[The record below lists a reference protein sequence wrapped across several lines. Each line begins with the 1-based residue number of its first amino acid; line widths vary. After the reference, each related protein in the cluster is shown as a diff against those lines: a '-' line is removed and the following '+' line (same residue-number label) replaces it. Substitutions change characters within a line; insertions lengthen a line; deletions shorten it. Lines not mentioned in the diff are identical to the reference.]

1 MGLFDSIS
9 KKMEENAEKRAK
21 NKEIKQQEDAK
32 YKEILNTFKQD
43 GAPSFQNY
51 YFDLKK
57 NQILEARGVLNRNY
71 RVIDFKDVLS
81 YSINKKEHNDSKT
94 ETKRK
99 HGITRAV
106 VGGALLG
113 PVGAAVGGLTSKKES
128 QTISKDFLDHLG
140 VVVHL
145 SDGTSFEISY
155 VDSTLE
161 ASNSLALGA
170 IDKVNELATILEAGI
185 ANAKKQPDVPQTET
199 TEAAVEQSTP
209 STPQPSPATDPLD
222 EIKKL
227 KGLLDIGAITQEEFD
242 AKKKQLLNL

>member
-51 YFDLKK
+51 YFDLK
-57 NQILEARGVLNRNY
+57 NGQILEARGVLNKNY

-94 ETKRK
+94 QTKRK
-99 HGITRAV
+99 HALTRAA
-106 VGGALLG
+106 VGTLLG
-113 PVGAAVGGLTSKKES
+113 PVGTVAGALTSKKETT
-128 QTISKDFLDHLG
+128 TISKDFVDHLG
-140 VVVHL
+140 VVIHL
-145 SDGTSFEISY
+145 NDGTMFEITY
-155 VDSTLE
+155 FNSTLK
-161 ASNSLALGA
+161 ADNSLVRES

-185 ANAKKQPDVPQTET
+185 ANAKKQPHAPQIET
-199 TEAAVEQSTP
+199 SEPAVEQSTP
-209 STPQPSPATDPLD
+209 STPKSSPATDPLD

-227 KGLLDIGAITQEEFD
+227 KGLLDMGAITQEEFD

>member
-32 YKEILNTFKQD
+32 YREILNTFKQD

-51 YFDLKK
+51 YFDLK
-57 NQILEARGVLNRNY
+57 NGQILEARGVLKRNY

-94 ETKRK
+94 QTKRK
-99 HGITRAV
+99 HALTRAA
-106 VGGALLG
+106 VGTLLG
-113 PVGAAVGGLTSKKES
+113 PVGTVAGALTSKKETT
-128 QTISKDFLDHLG
+128 TISKDFVDHLG
-140 VVVHL
+140 VVIHL
-145 SDGTSFEISY
+145 NDGTMFEITY
-155 VDSTLE
+155 FNSTLK
-161 ASNSLALGA
+161 ADNSLVRES

-185 ANAKKQPDVPQTET
+185 ANAKKQPDAPQTET
-199 TEAAVEQSTP
+199 TEPAVEQSTP
-209 STPQPSPATDPLD
+209 STPQSSPADPLD

>member
-9 KKMEENAEKRAK
+9 KKMEESAEKRAK
-21 NKEIKQQEDAK
+21 NKEIKQEEDAK

-51 YFDLKK
+51 YFDLKSG
-57 NQILEARGVLNRNY
+57 QILEARGVLNRNY

-94 ETKRK
+94 QTKRK
-99 HGITRAV
+99 HALTRAA
-106 VGGALLG
+106 VGTLLG
-113 PVGAAVGGLTSKKES
+113 PVGTVAGALTSKKETT
-128 QTISKDFLDHLG
+128 TISKDFLDHLG

-155 VDSTLE
+155 VDSTLK
-161 ASNSLALGA
+161 ANNSLALGA

-185 ANAKKQPDVPQTET
+185 ANAKKQSDDPQIET

-209 STPQPSPATDPLD
+209 STPQSSPATDPLD

>member
-9 KKMEENAEKRAK
+9 KKMEESAEKRAK

-51 YFDLKK
+51 YFDLKSG
-57 NQILEARGVLNRNY
+57 QILEARGVLNRNY

-94 ETKRK
+94 QTKRK
-99 HGITRAV
+99 HALTRAA
-106 VGGALLG
+106 VGTLLG
-113 PVGAAVGGLTSKKES
+113 PVGTVAGALTSKKETT
-128 QTISKDFLDHLG
+128 TISKDFVDHLG
-140 VVVHL
+140 VVIHL
-145 SDGTSFEISY
+145 NDGTMFEITY
-155 VDSTLE
+155 FNSTLK
-161 ASNSLALGA
+161 ADNSLVRES

-185 ANAKKQPDVPQTET
+185 ANAKKQPDAPQIET
-199 TEAAVEQSTP
+199 IEPAVEQSTP
-209 STPQPSPATDPLD
+209 STPQSSPADPLD

>member
-9 KKMEENAEKRAK
+9 KKMEESAEKRAK
-21 NKEIKQQEDAK
+21 NKEIKQEEDAK

-51 YFDLKK
+51 YFDLKSG
-57 NQILEARGVLNRNY
+57 QILEARGVLNRNY

-94 ETKRK
+94 QTKRK
-99 HGITRAV
+99 HALTRAA
-106 VGGALLG
+106 VGTLLG
-113 PVGAAVGGLTSKKES
+113 PVGTVAGALTSKKETT
-128 QTISKDFLDHLG
+128 TISKDFLDHLG
-140 VVVHL
+140 VVIHL

-155 VDSTLE
+155 VDSTLKE
-161 ASNSLALGA
+161 NNSLALGA

-185 ANAKKQPDVPQTET
+185 ANAKKQSDDPQTET

-209 STPQPSPATDPLD
+209 STPQSSPADPLD

>member
-51 YFDLKK
+51 YFDLK
-57 NQILEARGVLNRNY
+57 NGQILEARGVLNRNY

-94 ETKRK
+94 QTKRK
-99 HGITRAV
+99 HALTRAA
-106 VGGALLG
+106 VGTLLG
-113 PVGAAVGGLTSKKES
+113 PVGTVAGALTSKKETT
-128 QTISKDFLDHLG
+128 TISKDFVDHLG
-140 VVVHL
+140 VVIHL
-145 SDGTSFEISY
+145 NDGTMFEITY
-155 VDSTLE
+155 FNSTLK
-161 ASNSLALGA
+161 ADNSLVRES
-170 IDKVNELATILEAGI
+170 INKVNELATILEAGI
-185 ANAKKQPDVPQTET
+185 ANAKKQLDAPQIET
-199 TEAAVEQSTP
+199 TKPAVEQ
-209 STPQPSPATDPLD
+209 STPQPSPADPLD

>member
-51 YFDLKK
+51 YFDLK
-57 NQILEARGVLNRNY
+57 NGQILEARGVLNKNY

-94 ETKRK
+94 QTKRK
-99 HGITRAV
+99 HALTRAA
-106 VGGALLG
+106 VGTLLG
-113 PVGAAVGGLTSKKES
+113 PVGTVAGALTSKKETT
-128 QTISKDFLDHLG
+128 TISKDFVDHLG
-140 VVVHL
+140 VVIHL
-145 SDGTSFEISY
+145 NDGTMFEITY
-155 VDSTLE
+155 FNSTLK
-161 ASNSLALGA
+161 ADNSLVRES

-185 ANAKKQPDVPQTET
+185 ANAKKQPDAPQIET
-199 TEAAVEQSTP
+199 SEPAVEQSTP
-209 STPQPSPATDPLD
+209 KSSPATDPLD

-227 KGLLDIGAITQEEFD
+227 KGLLDMGAITQEEFD

>member
-21 NKEIKQQEDAK
+21 NKEIKQQEDEK

-43 GAPSFQNY
+43 GAQSFQNY

-57 NQILEARGVLNRNY
+57 NQILEARGVPNRNY

-113 PVGAAVGGLTSKKES
+113 PVGAAVGVLTSKKES

-155 VDSTLE
+155 VHSTLK
-161 ASNSLALGA
+161 ANNSLALGA

-185 ANAKKQPDVPQTET
+185 ANAKKQPDTPQIET
-199 TEAAVEQSTP
+199 TEPAVEQSTP
-209 STPQPSPATDPLD
+209 QSSPATDPLD

-227 KGLLDIGAITQEEFD
+227 KGLLDRGAITQEEFD

>member
-9 KKMEENAEKRAK
+9 KKMEESAEKRAK
-21 NKEIKQQEDAK
+21 SKEIKQQEDAK

-51 YFDLKK
+51 YFDLK
-57 NQILEARGVLNRNY
+57 NGQILEARGVLNRNY

-94 ETKRK
+94 QTKRK
-99 HGITRAV
+99 HALTRAA
-106 VGGALLG
+106 VGTLLG
-113 PVGAAVGGLTSKKES
+113 PVGTVAGALTSKKETT
-128 QTISKDFLDHLG
+128 TISKDFVDHLG
-140 VVVHL
+140 VVIHL

-155 VDSTLE
+155 VDSTLK
-161 ASNSLALGA
+161 ANNSLALGA

-185 ANAKKQPDVPQTET
+185 ANAKKQLDAPQIET
-199 TEAAVEQSTP
+199 TEPAVEQSTP
-209 STPQPSPATDPLD
+209 STPQPSPADPLD

-227 KGLLDIGAITQEEFD
+227 KGLLDMGAITQEEFD

>member
-21 NKEIKQQEDAK
+21 NKEIKQEEDEK

-51 YFDLKK
+51 YFDLKSG
-57 NQILEARGVLNRNY
+57 QILEARGVLNRNY

-94 ETKRK
+94 QTKRK
-99 HGITRAV
+99 HALTRAA
-106 VGGALLG
+106 VGTLLG
-113 PVGAAVGGLTSKKES
+113 PVGTVAGALTSKKETT
-128 QTISKDFLDHLG
+128 TISKDFVDHLG
-140 VVVHL
+140 VIIHL
-145 SDGTSFEISY
+145 SDGTMLEITY
-155 VDSTLE
+155 FNSTLK
-161 ASNSLALGA
+161 ADNSLVTES

-185 ANAKKQPDVPQTET
+185 ANAKKQPDDPKIET
-199 TEAAVEQSTP
+199 TEPTVEQSTP
-209 STPQPSPATDPLD
+209 SNPQSSSDTDPLD

-227 KGLLDIGAITQEEFD
+227 KELLDIGAITPEEFD